1 MLKRLLIAIY
11 FLLATV
17 LFGCDEKPVF
27 HNLDVTGIAG
37 YANDFR
43 MTDHNGTPRTM
54 ADFRGKVVV
63 LFFGFTHC
71 PDVCPTTLSD
81 MRKVME
87 RLGDDAKRVQVL
99 FVTVDPARDTPTLL
113 SKYVPAFHPSFLGL
127 HGDSAATQK
136 MASDFKILYKLREGQ
151 TPETYTVDHT
161 AASLVF
167 DAAGRLRL
175 FVGYGME
182 PDKIL
187 ADIQLLL
194 KGKL

>member
-1 MLKRLLIAIY
+1 MVKRLLITIY
-11 FLLATV
+11 LVLATA

-27 HNLDVTGIAG
+27 HSLDVTGIAG

-87 RLGDDAKRVQVL
+87 RLGGDAKRVQVL
-99 FVTVDPARDTPTLL
+99 FVTVDPARDTQALL

-167 DAAGRLRL
+167 DPAGRLRL